1 MRSFFHTC
9 KQLIGTAL
17 LLSVTACNWI
27 HDDTLPLCEFRL
39 HYVYDYN
46 MKFADA
52 FAHEVDRVTLFICDQ
67 DGNFISQRTIEGAE
81 LKENNIRLDL
91 EPGEYQLLS
100 WAGLDESTYELPQ
113 LAPGQS
119 TLKDIRVRTRRN
131 ADSTQPNEL
140 HPLWH
145 SLDTVRISGTEHE
158 EQTIGLH
165 KDTNK
170 LRFVLQ
176 NVKGKNLYA
185 DDFTFRIVAD
195 NGYMDYDNSL
205 LEDPAISYLPYYT
218 ADVEIAADPDST
230 STVSGQLVAV
240 AEMNTMRLMD
250 GENYR
255 LIVRHKEFEDDVL
268 NINLNNYLLLCKME
282 GHNISAQEY
291 LDRQDEYSIIFFL
304 TPIECP
310 DCPDKP
316 DKPDEPDEPDNP
328 DNPDEPDE
336 PDEPDN
342 PDNPDEPDEP
352 DNPDNP
358 DEPEVPIIGYK
369 CFVIQVKDWVI
380 RLNEFD
386 L

>member
-9 KQLIGTAL
+9 EQLACTAL
-17 LLSVTACNWI
+17 LLGMAACDWI
-27 HDDTLPLCEFRL
+27 HDDTLPPCEFRL

-52 FAHEVDRVTLFICDQ
+52 FQHEVDQVTLFICDT
-67 DGNFISQRTIEGAE
+67 DGNFISQRTIEGSE
-81 LKENNIRLDL
+81 LQANNILLEL
-91 EPGEYQLLS
+91 EPGDYQLLS
-100 WAGLDESTYELPQ
+100 WAGANSDSYEIPQ
-113 LAPGQS
+113 LTPGQS

-131 ADSTQPNEL
+131 DDGTQPDEL

-145 SLDTVRISGTEHE
+145 SLDTIRVSGTEHE
-158 EQTIGLH
+158 ERTIGLQ
-165 KDTNK
+165 KNTNK

-176 NVKGKNLYA
+176 NVTGKSFNV

-205 LEDPAISYLPYYT
+205 LPDPAITYTPYYT
-218 ADVEIAADPDST
+218 ENVEIVADPDPSA
-230 STVSGQLVAV
+230 TVSSQLVAV
-240 AEMNTMRLMD
+240 AEMNTMRLMA

-255 LIVRHKEFEDDVL
+255 LIVRHKDLEDDVL

-282 GHNISAQEY
+282 GHDISAQEY

-304 TPIECP
+304 TPVECP
-310 DCPDKP
+310 DCPKP
-316 DKPDEPDEPDNP
+316 DPDPDPDPKPDPDPDP
-328 DNPDEPDE
+328 DPKPDPD
-336 PDEPDN
+336 PD
-342 PDNPDEPDEP
+342 
-352 DNPDNP
+352 
-358 DEPEVPIIGYK
+358 VPVIGYK